1 LKSTATTIGRP
12 EGKTVAVGVDA
23 GSRAIKIALLDTR
36 TRAVVATGSCDQGI
50 NQSALASDL
59 LARLL
64 AEQGLDAG
72 SIAATVATGY
82 GRHAVAAA
90 DRAVTEITCHAT
102 GVYHLH
108 ADVAAVI
115 DIGGQDSKFIHL
127 GTNGLVV
134 DFSMNDRCA
143 AGTGRFLEVVAQRLD
158 VPIASLGEHAR
169 RADKPASISSMCVV
183 FAESELIGLLASGTS
198 RENIIAGVCR
208 AIAQRIAAMAGRIP
222 AGKIVF
228 TGGVARVAGMRD
240 ALAEALRHPVTV
252 ASDPC
257 MTGAIGAA
265 IIAARENG
273 GSE

>member
-1 LKSTATTIGRP
+1 MTA
-12 EGKTVAVGVDA
+12 A
-23 GSRAIKIALLDTR
+23 
-36 TRAVVATGSCDQGI
+36 
-50 NQSALASDL
+50 
-59 LARLL
+59 
-64 AEQGLDAG
+64 
-72 SIAATVATGY
+72 
-82 GRHAVAAA
+82 
-90 DRAVTEITCHAT
+90 
-102 GVYHLH
+102 
-108 ADVAAVI
+108 
-115 DIGGQDSKFIHL
+115 
-127 GTNGLVV
+127 
-134 DFSMNDRCA
+134 A

-169 RADKPASISSMCVV
+169 SADKQKSNRSMCVV